1 VYVSDDHDDDRRP
14 ADVVPLFPDPPPDN
28 ELLALIRRYERF
40 AVDVDQ
46 RLKDIVMLLRV
57 DRERI
62 AEDRERIDQ
71 LERDFVDHRAVVA
84 DLTKKR
90 KARK

>member
-1 VYVSDDHDDDRRP
+1 MSDSNDDDRSP
-14 ADVVPLFPDPPPDN
+14 ADIVPLFPEDAD
-28 ELLALIRRYERF
+28 ELRGVARRYERSM
-40 AVDVDQ
+40 VDIDQ
-46 RLKDIVMLLRV
+46 RLKDIVTILRDMRQDLLTER
-57 DRERI
+57 DRT
-62 AEDRERIDQ
+62 DR